1 MSKNS
6 NFVVFDWMV
15 TEKGLSGN
23 GLVSYAWLYA
33 QTEKGHEAYV
43 GGYEKLAKAIGVTM
57 PTAYNILN
65 KLREMGLIEFET
77 YNEIQL
83 SEAF

>member
-6 NFVVFDWMV
+6 SFSVFEWMV

-23 GLVSYAWLYA
+23 GLVCYALLYA
-33 QTEKGHEAYV
+33 QTEKGHKAYD
-43 GGYEKLAKAIGVTM
+43 GGYEWLAMAMGVTV
-57 PTAYNILN
+57 PTAYNVLN